1 MISGFNYYSANV
13 NKRIDVL
20 VPKEDR
26 TELNGG
32 GGGKFRILKDNVL
45 VPKRE
50 NTSLVELSHQ

>member
-1 MISGFNYYSANV
+1 MISGFNYHSANV

-32 GGGKFRILKDNVL
+32 EKFRILKESVL